1 MKKFY
6 VFLEI
11 IKKIEFKFSKFV
23 IRIKN
28 FKLKMKFISG
38 IFFLQGNGYD

>member
-1 MKKFY
+1 M
-6 VFLEI
+6 
-11 IKKIEFKFSKFV
+11 EFKLSKLV

-28 FKLKMKFISG
+28 FKLKMKFISS